1 RTPLTEALK
10 ELVQSRN
17 VQDADARARVERMLA
32 RVLDRFG
39 AAQPAQRALERAYAA
54 APGDKRQAT
63 QTIEL
68 LIGRAFVRGDLA
80 LARDGLSRAVMVDLS
95 DDDLVYFALWVR
107 LLEKQLRVPSDG
119 TPDRVFVS
127 GPDDGRWVA
136 TLARFGEGKLK
147 GDELIARASTPI
159 QKYEALFYTAM
170 DHRAAGDTKGGD
182 ELLRQVV
189 AGTGVELSE
198 VTLARDILDP
208 GKSQLGGPLPPDVSI
223 P

>member
-68 LIGRAFVRGDLA
+68 VVGRAFVRGDLA
-80 LARDGLSRAVMVDLS
+80 APRDGLHGSIAANVDG
-95 DDDLVYFALWVR
+95 DDLVYFALWVR
-107 LLEKQLRVPSDG
+107 LLERQLRVPTDG
-119 TPDRVFVS
+119 TPDRVF
-127 GPDDGRWVA
+127 A
-136 TLARFGEGKLK
+136 T
-147 GDELIARASTPI
+147 I
-159 QKYEALFYTAM
+159 
-170 DHRAAGDTKGGD
+170 
-182 ELLRQVV
+182 
-189 AGTGVELSE
+189 
-198 VTLARDILDP
+198 
-208 GKSQLGGPLPPDVSI
+208 
-223 P
+223 